1 MSAVL
6 DINSLNDLNEKIK
19 DNMTVVVFSAGFCKP
34 CKEIYPYIEKI
45 AETHTNITFVK
56 VDIVEGSEIS
66 EKYEIQTIPHFKF
79 FKENKEI
86 VTFSGAN
93 KQNIT
98 EAINKLLE

>member
-1 MSAVL
+1 MSVL
-6 DINSLNDLNEKIK
+6 HIDDLNEFNEKIK
-19 DNMTVVVFSAGFCKP
+19 NNKTFVVFSAGFCKP
-34 CKEIYPYIEKI
+34 CKEIYPYIEEK
-45 AETHTNITFVK
+45 ASKYTDITFIK
-56 VDIVEGSEIS
+56 VDIEEGSEIS

>member
-1 MSAVL
+1 MSVL
-6 DINSLNDLNEKIK
+6 HINDLNEFNEKIK

-56 VDIVEGSEIS
+56 VDIEEGSEIS

-79 FKENKEI
+79 FKENEEI

>member
-1 MSAVL
+1 MSVL
-6 DINSLNDLNEKIK
+6 HIDDLNEFNEKIK
-19 DNMTVVVFSAGFCKP
+19 DNKTVVVFSAGFCKP
-34 CKEIYPYIEKI
+34 CKEIYPYIEEI
-45 AETHTNITFVK
+45 AEKHTDITFIK
-56 VDIVEGSEIS
+56 VDIEECSEIL
-66 EKYEIQTIPHFKF
+66 EKYEIQSIPHFKF